1 MSLLKTR
8 VTDLLKIKYPIVC
21 GGMHYVGY
29 AELAAAVSNAGGLG
43 VITALT
49 QPSPDAL
56 KNEIQKCRKL
66 LHDKSTPIGVN
77 LTLLPVGK
85 LPDYDAYAKTI
96 IDENIPVVETA
107 GRNPEKWIKLFKSN
121 GIICIHKC
129 VAIRHALTA
138 ERLGADIISMDGYD
152 CAGHPGMEQV
162 SNWMLLPIAKRNL
175 KIPYIA
181 SGGVGCAE
189 QLVAALSLGAD
200 GINMGTRFMATIE
213 APIHNKIKLALLHG
227 NERDT
232 THVMSTL
239 KNTERVYKNKTAL
252 KVREIEAEFPG
263 KIGKIY
269 PYVRGENYRKS
280 FQETGDI
287 ESSVWS
293 CSQVMGLIDDIPTCK
308 QLLDKMVNDAVDII
322 EKDVNTKL
330 IAKL

>member
-1 MSLLKTR
+1 
-8 VTDLLKIKYPIVC
+8 
-21 GGMHYVGY
+21 
-29 AELAAAVSNAGGLG
+29 
-43 VITALT
+43 
-49 QPSPDAL
+49 
-56 KNEIQKCRKL
+56 
-66 LHDKSTPIGVN
+66 
-77 LTLLPVGK
+77 
-85 LPDYDAYAKTI
+85 
-96 IDENIPVVETA
+96 
-107 GRNPEKWIKLFKSN
+107 
-121 GIICIHKC
+121 
-129 VAIRHALTA
+129 
-138 ERLGADIISMDGYD
+138 MDGYD
-152 CAGHPGMEQV
+152 CAGHPGMEEV

-308 QLLDKMVNDAVDII
+308 QLLDKMVNDAVNII